1 MKAAEKRNTMRY
13 NINIRLPGCYPDTQ
27 EERSCL

>member
-1 MKAAEKRNTMRY
+1 MKAAEKTETVHY
-13 NINIRLPGCYPDTQ
+13 NISIRLPGCYPDTW